1 MVYFLKQSFPNIQ
14 EVCFL
19 LLSLSFQNVM
29 LYNSFLIIST
39 SDFDTEV
46 RVCRVGAVVP
56 RAERKA
62 GGGAA
67 GGGGAGA
74 AGDGGGR
81 AGHGLEGAGPAS
93 LDRGNLTGLVLG
105 CIDAKFCK

>member
-67 GGGGAGA
+67 GGGGATTRRVVA
-74 AGDGGGR
+74 NFWQNFGR
-81 AGHGLEGAGPAS
+81 SS
-93 LDRGNLTGLVLG
+93 LVFG
-105 CIDAKFCK
+105 CIGTDLCK